1 MKEFENK
8 IYRRLLA
15 PVLACLV
22 LALAGCSQDAAE
34 AEAPSSPTGGTYLTI
49 VTRGI
54 NTTTPTQYEDYVGKL
69 RVIAFDTDGNAVDGM
84 NFTIDDMSQ
93 FTVHGSGDDASIEVT
108 HVFDS
113 GIITSGVYTFY
124 FVANEDGYY
133 TTTAD
138 ETLADALDEVSRTTD
153 LEAIQVNTEMTA
165 DGRQLK
171 PTATNMLMSTGPYTA
186 LIREGED
193 NRIGDNN
200 HIELVRAFAKA
211 QLALKLPEGNTSQD
225 APTVTSVTL
234 NGSYPDYF
242 YLIPGNT
249 TQVTSTE
256 SFTNRTTINKDES
269 KTLFDESLNLSPAPF
284 YVSEAI
290 YLPERYLTA
299 NTVLDNALKYSITI
313 DNSSYTA
320 PIADGTEDQVIYDII
335 RNNAYTTIGTYNPLT
350 EVMSDFNLLVVPWD
364 EKVIEVPP
372 FE

>member
-22 LALAGCSQDAAE
+22 LALAGCSQDATE

-54 NTTTPTQYEDYVGKL
+54 NTTTPTEYEDYVGKL

-186 LIREGED
+186 LIREGEK
-193 NRIGDNN
+193 NRIGDDN
-200 HIELVRAFAKA
+200 HIKLVRAFAKA
-211 QLALKLPEGNTSQD
+211 QLALKLPEGNTSQEV
-225 APTVTSVTL
+225 PTVTSVTL
-234 NGSYPDYF
+234 NGSIPDYF
-242 YLIPGNT
+242 YLIPGNKAEI
-249 TQVTSTE
+249 TSTT
-256 SFTNRTTINKDES
+256 SFNNRTISADVT
-269 KTLFDESLNLSPAPF
+269 KTLFNEDLDPADYF
-284 YVSEAI
+284 YVSETI
-290 YLPERYLTA
+290 YLPERYLT
-299 NTVLDNALKYSITI
+299 NNIEENALQYSITI
-313 DNSSYTA
+313 EDNNYSA
-320 PIADGTEDQVIYDII
+320 PIADGTEAPVDYNII
-335 RNNAYTTIGTYNPLT
+335 RNCAYTTIGTYRQ
-350 EVMSDFNLLVVPWD
+350 EVLSNFDLLVVPWDD
-364 EKVIEVPP
+364 EKVIEVPA

>member
-22 LALAGCSQDAAE
+22 LALAGCSQDATE

-54 NTTTPTQYEDYVGKL
+54 NTTTPTEYEDYVGKL

-84 NFTIDDMSQ
+84 NFTIDNMSR
-93 FTVHGSGDDASIEVT
+93 FTVKGNGDEASIEVT

-124 FVANEDGYY
+124 FVANEDDYN
-133 TTTAD
+133 TT
-138 ETLADALDEVSRTTD
+138 ESQTLSAALDAVTDESD
-153 LEAIQVNTEMTA
+153 LELIQVATSMTTS
-165 DGRQLK
+165 DQLK
-171 PTATNMLMSTGPYTA
+171 PTASQMLMSTGPYTA

-200 HIELVRAFAKA
+200 HIKLIRAFAKA
-211 QLALKLPEGNTSQD
+211 QLALKLPKDNTSQN

-234 NGSYPDYF
+234 NGTYPASF

-249 TQVTSTE
+249 EKITSTT
-256 SFTNRTTINKDES
+256 SFNNREIREDADKA
-269 KTLFDESLNLSPAPF
+269 LFGENLNPADYF
-284 YVSEAI
+284 YVSETI
-290 YLPERYLTA
+290 YLPERYLTE
-299 NTVLDNALKYSITI
+299 NSVLDNALKYSITI

-320 PIADGTEDQVIYDII
+320 PIADGTEAPVDYNII
-335 RNNAYTTIGTYNPLT
+335 RNCAYTTIGTYRQ
-350 EVMSDFNLLVVPWD
+350 EVLSDFNLLVVPWD
-364 EKVIEVPP
+364 DEKVIEVPP

>member
-34 AEAPSSPTGGTYLTI
+34 PEAPSSPTGGTYLTI

-54 NTTTPTQYEDYVGKL
+54 TTTDPDLYEDYVGSL
-69 RVIAFDTDGNAVDGM
+69 RVMAFDNEGESVINKLVDLPREDATDSYV
-84 NFTIDDMSQ
+84 TI
-93 FTVHGSGDDASIEVT
+93 TEELPAGT
-108 HVFDS
+108 
-113 GIITSGVYTFY
+113 ITSGVYTFY
-124 FVANEDGYY
+124 FVANENDYN
-133 TTTAD
+133 TTT
-138 ETLADALDEVSRTTD
+138 ESQTLSVALKEVTNESE
-153 LEAIQVNTEMTA
+153 LKAIQVKTELT
-165 DGRQLK
+165 QTNQIK
-171 PTATNMLMSTGPYTA
+171 PSATNMLMSTEPYTA
-186 LIREGED
+186 LIREGEV
-193 NRIGDNN
+193 NKIGETN
-200 HIELVRAFAKA
+200 HIELIRAFAKA
-211 QLALKLPEGNTSQD
+211 QLALKLADGNTSANPD
-225 APTVTSVTL
+225 VTSVTL

-256 SFTNRTTINKDES
+256 SFTNRTINEDEN

-320 PIADGTEDQVIYDII
+320 PIADGTEDPVIYDII

-350 EVMSDFNLLVVPWD
+350 EVVSDFDLLVVPWD

>member
-22 LALAGCSQDAAE
+22 LALAGCSQDATE

-54 NTTTPTQYEDYVGKL
+54 NTTDYTQYEDYVGKL

-84 NFTIDDMSQ
+84 NFTINNMEDFQ
-93 FTVHGSGDDASIEVT
+93 VQGSGDEASIEVT

-124 FVANEDGYY
+124 FVANEDDYN
-133 TTTAD
+133 TTASQ
-138 ETLADALDEVSRTTD
+138 TLSTALDAVTDESTLNQILVATSMTTSG
-153 LEAIQVNTEMTA
+153 QV
-165 DGRQLK
+165 K
-171 PTATNMLMSTGPYTA
+171 PTALQMLMSTGPYPA
-186 LIREGED
+186 LIREGEN
-193 NRIGDNN
+193 NRIGDDN
-200 HIELVRAFAKA
+200 HIKLVRAFAKA
-211 QLALKLPEGNTSQD
+211 QLALKLPEDNASQD

-249 TQVTSTE
+249 EEIIPSVALSDRAIEGGGTLG
-256 SFTNRTTINKDES
+256 
-269 KTLFDESLNLSPAPF
+269 TLFDESQSITPAPF
-284 YVSEAI
+284 YISQTV
-290 YLPERYLTA
+290 YLPECSYNA
-299 NTVLDNALKYSITI
+299 DNAWAYHITI
-313 DNSSYTA
+313 DGETYTNA
-320 PIADGTEDQVIYDII
+320 VIADGENPDEIDYDIT
-335 RNNAYTTIGTYNPLT
+335 RNYAYTTIGTYNPLT
-350 EVMSDFNLLVVPWD
+350 EVPLTFNVVVVPWV
-364 EKVIEVPP
+364 EKEITVPP

>member
-34 AEAPSSPTGGTYLTI
+34 PEAPSSPTGGTYLTI

-54 NTTTPTQYEDYVGKL
+54 NTTTPTEYEDYVGKL

-84 NFTIDDMSQ
+84 NFTIDNMSH
-93 FTVHGSGDDASIEVT
+93 FTVHGSGDEASIEVT

-124 FVANEDGYY
+124 FVANEDDYN
-133 TTTAD
+133 TTASQ
-138 ETLADALDEVSRTTD
+138 TLSTALDAVTDESTLNQILVATSMTTSG
-153 LEAIQVNTEMTA
+153 QV
-165 DGRQLK
+165 K
-171 PTATNMLMSTGPYTA
+171 PTASQMLMSTGPYTA
-186 LIREGED
+186 LIREGEN
-193 NRIGDNN
+193 NRIGDDN
-200 HIELVRAFAKA
+200 HIKLVRAFAKA
-211 QLALKLPEGNTSQD
+211 QLALKLPKGNTSQD

-234 NGSYPDYF
+234 NGSYPASF

-249 TQVTSTE
+249 EEIIPSVALSDRAIKE
-256 SFTNRTTINKDES
+256 GG
-269 KTLFDESLNLSPAPF
+269 TLFVESQSITPAPF
-284 YVSEAI
+284 YISQTV
-290 YLPERYLTA
+290 YLPECSYNA
-299 NTVLDNALKYSITI
+299 DNAWAYHITI
-313 DNSSYTA
+313 DGETYTNA
-320 PIADGTEDQVIYDII
+320 VIADGENPDEIDYDIT
-335 RNNAYTTIGTYNPLT
+335 RNYAYTTIGTYNPLT
-350 EVMSDFNLLVVPWD
+350 EVVSDFDLLVVPWD

>member
-22 LALAGCSQDAAE
+22 LALAGCSQDATE

-54 NTTTPTQYEDYVGKL
+54 NTTDDTQYEDYVGKL

-84 NFTIDDMSQ
+84 NFTIDNMEDFQ
-93 FTVHGSGDDASIEVT
+93 VQGSGDEASIEVT

-124 FVANEDGYY
+124 FVANEDDYN
-133 TTTAD
+133 TIT
-138 ETLADALDEVSRTTD
+138 ESQTLSAALDAVTDESD
-153 LEAIQVNTEMTA
+153 LELIQVATSMTTS
-165 DGRQLK
+165 DQLK
-171 PTATNMLMSTGPYTA
+171 PTASQMLMSTGPYTA

-200 HIELVRAFAKA
+200 HIKLIRAFAKA
-211 QLALKLPEGNTSQD
+211 QLALKLPKDNTSQD

-234 NGSYPDYF
+234 NGTYPASF

-249 TQVTSTE
+249 EKITSTT
-256 SFTNRTTINKDES
+256 SFNNREIREDADKA
-269 KTLFDESLNLSPAPF
+269 LFGENLNPADYF
-284 YVSEAI
+284 YVSETI
-290 YLPERYLTA
+290 YLPERYLTE

-320 PIADGTEDQVIYDII
+320 PIADGTEDPVIYDII
-335 RNNAYTTIGTYNPLT
+335 RNYAYTTIGTYNPLT
-350 EVMSDFNLLVVPWD
+350 EVMSDFNLLVVPWV
-364 EKVIEVPP
+364 EKEITVPP

>member
-22 LALAGCSQDAAE
+22 LALAGCSQDATE

-54 NTTTPTQYEDYVGKL
+54 TTTDPDLYEDYVGSL
-69 RVIAFDTDGNAVDGM
+69 RVIAFDNEGNRVINELVTDLPPEDATDSDV
-84 NFTIDDMSQ
+84 TI
-93 FTVHGSGDDASIEVT
+93 TEELPAGT
-108 HVFDS
+108 
-113 GIITSGVYTFY
+113 ITSGVYTFY
-124 FVANEDGYY
+124 FVANEDNYN
-133 TTTAD
+133 TIT
-138 ETLADALDEVSRTTD
+138 ESQTLSAALDAVTYESN
-153 LEAIQVNTEMTA
+153 LELIQVATSMTTS
-165 DGRQLK
+165 DQLK
-171 PTATNMLMSTGPYTA
+171 PTASQMLMSTGPYTA

-234 NGSYPDYF
+234 NGSYPASF

-249 TQVTSTE
+249 EEITTTTP
-256 SFTNRTTINKDES
+256 FDNREISEDADKA
-269 KTLFDESLNLSPAPF
+269 LFNEDLNPDDYF
-284 YVSEAI
+284 YVSETV
-290 YLPERYLTA
+290 YLPERYLT
-299 NTVLDNALKYSITI
+299 NNIEENALQYSITI
-313 DNSSYTA
+313 EDNNYSA
-320 PIADGTEDQVIYDII
+320 PIADGTEAPVDYNII
-335 RNNAYTTIGTYNPLT
+335 RNCAYTTIGTYRQ
-350 EVMSDFNLLVVPWD
+350 EVLSDFNLLVVPWD
-364 EKVIEVPP
+364 DEKVIEVPP